1 MEIFTDEFTEKMREE
16 LRQIAID
23 RKLEKHTEQKHTDRQ
38 ILGHWVIKE
47 EDNLKRIFQCSCSI
61 CNKDAHGYWWI
72 YGLPKYCPNCGAIM
86 GTDKKDW
93 LNKDVTDWEE
103 FETNVC
109 YASVGYNAEIS
120 FVEKCIGRKLTYI
133 EKYLLLKAI
142 NTKP

>member
-1 MEIFTDEFTEKMREE
+1 MTYKENITAILECCFAGFKEEIIEAACNR
-16 LRQIAID
+16 
-23 RKLEKHTEQKHTDRQ
+23 
-38 ILGHWVIKE
+38 ILGLKPKTGHWIRVDKT
-47 EDNLKRIFQCSCSI
+47 KVKCSECEI
-61 CNKDAHGYWWI
+61 THMIAQYPNGKIDW
-72 YGLPKYCPNCGAIM
+72 CPNCGAIM